1 MSGTP
6 SSDLVH
12 ASCVALA
19 GRGLL
24 ILGPSGSGKST
35 LALQLM
41 GLGAALVADDQVAL
55 RRDGDQVLA
64 EAPARLR
71 GMIEARGVGLLRA
84 EAVGPVPLAL
94 AVDLAVAEH
103 DRLPSHRQITLLGW
117 PIPLVLGHGAHHLS
131 FALLQYLKGGRQ
143 A

>member
-1 MSGTP
+1 MSGSP

-35 LALQLM
+35 LALQMM
-41 GLGAALVADDQVAL
+41 GLGATLVADDQVAL
-55 RRDGDQVLA
+55 RRHGDQVLA

-71 GMIEARGVGLLRA
+71 GLIEARGVGLLQA
-84 EAVGPVPLAL
+84 EASGAVPLVL
-94 AVDLAVAEH
+94 AVDLAEAEP
-103 DRLPSHRQITLLGW
+103 DRLPPQRQITLLAW
-117 PIPLVLGHGAHHLS
+117 PIPLVLGRGAHHLS